1 MRHFIKSTIL
11 ILFLCLLSISNT
23 SYAADLTFAWAPN
36 TETNLK
42 GYKIYYGSAT
52 RSYTMGID
60 VGLPATKD
68 GRVTYTVVGVP
79 DGVTLYF
86 AATAYDTDGF
96 ESDYS
101 KEVVVATAQVD
112 PVIEPPVLDGALDPN
127 TILINYPDAQLLGG
141 NLYVGT
147 TDKDIVVSWP
157 VVSGA
162 ISYTF
167 RLYDINKKV
176 YRIISTINT
185 NVIII
190 KLPVTGLYRVDLKA
204 DNMVAWVSAP
214 KLISGWVAGAGPIII
229 Q

>member
-1 MRHFIKSTIL
+1 
-11 ILFLCLLSISNT
+11 
-23 SYAADLTFAWAPN
+23 
-36 TETNLK
+36 
-42 GYKIYYGSAT
+42 
-52 RSYTMGID
+52 MGID